1 MYDSVATLKAYGEPT
16 YDGYGNEF
24 VPEIT
29 TTVYVQPRGVFNAEF
44 YNAAQAG
51 FHPSVTFEIAN
62 KADYAGQLVINWE
75 GEDYNVI
82 RTDWDAQRDAIRLIC
97 EKRINNG

>member
-1 MYDSVATLKAYGEPT
+1 MYDSVATLKAYGTPT

-24 VPEIT
+24 IPEID
-29 TTVYVQPRGVFNAEF
+29 TTVFVQPRGVYQSEF
-44 YNAAQAG
+44 YNAAQLG
-51 FHPSVTFEIAN
+51 LKPSVTFEIAN